1 MKRNIYNNLILIVLS
16 FVGAFSLLTG
26 CQKDEGTGSVML
38 EAFGP
43 CPILRGTELTLIGTN
58 MDKVESVVI
67 PSGITITDINVI
79 SSDKISVM
87 VPQNAE
93 VGPIIINYPDGTIT
107 SKALLS
113 YSEPYSISSIA
124 PLTAI
129 KAGDVV
135 TINGDY
141 LNNIVSVVFNSGAEV
156 GEEDFISRS
165 RTKIEVNV
173 PLAAKTGKI
182 IIKDADGNE
191 LYSDQQ
197 LTISQH
203 AIASVSPVTPVK
215 TGQTLTITGT
225 NLGVVKSVTFT
236 GGAKLDKTEFKSLA
250 STKIE
255 VTVPSSAKDGPVTLT
270 SLSGLDVTS
279 AQSITLVVPSSLG
292 FAAGTVFKAGNII
305 TITGDDL
312 DLVTS
317 LSFSTAVDASF
328 TKTTTSLTTTIPAT
342 AVDGVITLTTAAGK
356 NVVTPAITL
365 VKPQIASITPL
376 SIIAGEQITVAGTN
390 LDLVEGVKIN
400 GTVCTIV
407 SQSLTAILISVPLTA
422 TSGDL
427 VISLP
432 NGTSVTS
439 ASQVTVTPAT
449 KPTVLTMPAKA
460 RPGEEITLTG
470 MNLNNVESVYFGTV
484 KVTTYSTRTYS
495 TLTFTIPKTAPLGA
509 QHIKLVPYEGSEVLT
524 TNTISLTGQEPIVDP
539 TLVFAD
545 FEDVSWEW
553 GLWGG
558 VGSIVSEDGNRYY
571 KGSATGALSGVWIW
585 ANNNI
590 VLPGCPNTNDYVLKY
605 DIKVTSDFVLG
616 AYAVQMALAG
626 NWGWCTSGFFP
637 LASDGVTCSTGG
649 GWMTMTV
656 DFPTLGISSAPATGK
671 FDTGMFINS
680 SAFNWA
686 NVCLDNFRYQ
696 HK

>member
-1 MKRNIYNNLILIVLS
+1 MKRNIYNNLILIALS
-16 FVGAFSLLTG
+16 FVGVLSILTG

-58 MDKVESVVI
+58 LDKVESVVI

-79 SSDKISVM
+79 SPDKISVM
-87 VPQNAE
+87 IPQNAE
-93 VGPIIINYPDGTIT
+93 VGTIVINYPDGSIT
-107 SKALLS
+107 SKSLLS
-113 YSEPYSISSIA
+113 YSEPYSITSIA

-156 GEEDFISRS
+156 VKEDFISRS

-173 PLAAKTGKI
+173 PLAAKSGKI
-182 IIKDADGNE
+182 IIKDINGNE

-203 AIASVSPVTPVK
+203 AIASVSPITPVK
-215 TGQTLTITGT
+215 AGQTLTITGT
-225 NLGVVKSVTFT
+225 NLGVVKSVTFS
-236 GGAKLDKTEFKSLA
+236 GGAKLEKTEFKSQA

-255 VTVPSSAKDGPVTLT
+255 VVIPANAKDGPVTLT
-270 SLSGLDVTS
+270 SLSGLDVVST
-279 AQSITLVVPSSLG
+279 QSVTLVVPSSLG
-292 FAAGTVFKAGNII
+292 FAAGTVFKAGSNI
-305 TITGDDL
+305 TITGADL

-317 LSFSTAVDASF
+317 LSFPTAVDATF
-328 TKTTTSLTTTIPAT
+328 TKTTTTLTTTIPST

-356 NVVTPAITL
+356 SVVTPSVTL
-365 VKPQIASITPL
+365 VMPQIASITPL
-376 SIIAGEQITVAGTN
+376 SIIAGEQITIAGTN
-390 LDLVEGVKIN
+390 LDLVDGVKIN
-400 GTVCTIV
+400 GTVCGIV
-407 SQSLTAILISVPLTA
+407 SQNLTAIVISVPLTA

-470 MNLNNVESVYFGTV
+470 MNLNNVESVYFGAV

-495 TLTFTIPKTAPLGA
+495 TLTFTIPKTAPLGT
-509 QHIKLVPYEGSEVLT
+509 QHIRLVPYEGSEVLT

-590 VLPGCPNTNDYVLKY
+590 VLPGCPNISDYVFKF
-605 DIKVTSDFVLG
+605 DIKITNDFVLG

-649 GWMTMTV
+649 GWMTMTL

-671 FDTGMFINS
+671 FDTGMFINA
-680 SAFNWA
+680 SAFSWA